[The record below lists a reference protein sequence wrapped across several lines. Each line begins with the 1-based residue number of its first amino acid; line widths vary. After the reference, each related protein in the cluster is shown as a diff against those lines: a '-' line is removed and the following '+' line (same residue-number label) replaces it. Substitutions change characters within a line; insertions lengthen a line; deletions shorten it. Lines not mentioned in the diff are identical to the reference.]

1 MSTATDLVLDKT
13 MVESADE
20 GAITFIMNQIL
31 AKAHPVVAEALFLA
45 STVHSYTLAK
55 FNFLRPQN
63 SEQNEKLLQRLAKFS
78 FVIGLE
84 REGRPTQYNITELE
98 RDWLQL
104 RWIADD
110 PQSFRHAH
118 HLALD
123 FHRANP
129 DPDDF
134 AQRQHILYHQLIVD
148 YAAARILFA
157 DSFRTYI
164 NDRRYAAVER
174 LISTAREVRPY
185 LVALQASYVAEFDR
199 WLSYVSLR
207 FRQYRGEW
215 EQTQDELRQLLA
227 QPDTPGDLIPFVQR
241 AYGEGLERTGQYV
254 EAIEQFEKAL
264 ASFRAQPNSTI
275 EQGYTM
281 FALGEAHVNLATSA
295 RGYREVVPLRAQT
308 FWQRVRDLLSYP
320 PFPLLLY
327 LSFYFGWWIWLP
339 RSWAIFKGQDWIIAR
354 LFAVGTNWYNQAET
368 LYKKIQF
375 QSGLQSVQEHLSN
388 LYLTLGDA
396 RRAEPILRELMN
408 DEGDPLGAY
417 RKAMVQVAL
426 GHALV
431 RLRRD
436 AEAIDQLE
444 QAIPII
450 QVYDDKE
457 TEARAHALVA
467 EALFEMGQ
475 RTEGLERFD
484 RSLRLYQKAGDV
496 VAATEVAERL
506 HLFGRDERLTK
517 KEREL
522 ATSTTSIMSRR
533 QYLVRFEHP
542 VLRAFRR
549 TMYLTLAVVLFVIPA
564 MVINLDTAVTLA
576 PNINFFAFP
585 FLEAQLSTNTLNYGP
600 SLSQAIVLVLKPSTD
615 ANVFGWIAA
624 VALVVYFL
632 LYTFL
637 GLLVIIRTPLKAVQG
652 ATRAET
658 IRCDLTGFTVGLEDV
673 GRSISWH
680 EISRTT
686 RADVFLLG
694 QIVRDHSLM
703 VVESP
708 SRRVAIRGTASW
720 YESLTQQ
727 IERYAPA
734 AAKQDNLSYHI
745 GWGKLSLAYGFSVLL
760 LLTFALLVKL
770 APHLLFTYVPF
781 TPYSF
786 ADLYPLFYLGLFL
799 GPAYWGVLRP
809 LRIEVRAKAR
819 NNLPWI
825 VFGLAVILGLVRFF
839 LYRRP
844 LLTIPDIYPPLF
856 IIMLTWTAM
865 QAILRAKSVTG
876 QAIFAVWPR
885 RGVRV
890 AAATI
895 ILLMLIQGGRD
906 VLGRHFYIVG
916 NWHRDAGLKLSGA
929 DQEAEYWQAIENYER
944 AIALNPPRMY
954 SRLGLPSS
962 RTFTWVQATNNR
974 ATLYAQLGDFAA
986 ATNDYATITRTL
998 NPRYTAPYYASQ
1010 AVAYV
1015 SWAAQLTDEAQTDKA
1030 NERYE
1035 QAQTAFDAAIEQE
1048 PHHSDFY
1055 VWRGV
1060 ADHNLSGDLDAA
1072 AESYSLALVQ
1082 DPDHVDALL
1091 GLGWVSYQ
1099 EAENLRQEI
1108 AAAPADTPEQARLT
1122 TEARLKYQAALQYF
1136 TQAAIRDPQQANIQ
1150 LAIGY
1155 AHYALEEYP
1164 AALHAWEFAADLAP
1178 DDPVMIVSRGTGYWR
1193 LGTLPACSNSQATEE
1208 EKALSA
1214 QYLSLALED
1223 LNVALT
1229 LNPTDAFT
1237 YRTRAQIEFILSNCT
1252 SQGYDAITQLRQSVE
1267 SYAQAVNLEPQNDLY
1282 LIFRGR
1288 IGYLLA
1294 RALFLASP
1302 QNDTEARTVLDQVIS
1317 DIKAAYAID
1326 PTDDAVKQNKTW
1338 YDFVVGP
1345 TGDAAWPDFHRRRGQ
1360 AALAASDY
1368 TQAYSDLS
1376 YATPLITGNLDIA
1389 FQAGLAAL
1397 AEGEVNDAAAFY
1409 DSAIERIALAQDA
1422 TSLAPALEALSTLVQ
1437 THSDLNLADFAIQ
1450 FQNAPALQQNP
1461 DLQNN
1466 DSYWHYRARFGF
1478 TIVRRLFEADQEDAA
1493 RTALAGVVIDIE
1505 KAYSL
1510 APTANRNDVW
1520 QQFYSEGAWGW
1531 LYLRRADGWLEN
1543 GQVAE
1548 ARSDYEL
1555 AASLI
1560 PSDNEVT
1567 AADYAEANE
1576 QLNRTTFKLALQRLQ
1591 ENNLEE
1597 ATTLYDQGVA
1607 LAQERE
1613 DEEVVDE
1620 AIADLQAALIET
1632 PQLSAA
1638 AQPFLEQLE
1647 TAFSPGGNTSN
1658 NETDDE

>member
-1 MSTATDLVLDKT
+1 MTTDLVLDKMT
-13 MVESADE
+13 VESADE
-20 GAITFIMNQIL
+20 GAITFIMDQIL

-45 STVHSYTLAK
+45 STVHSYTLDK

-78 FVIGLE
+78 FVIALE

-104 RWIADD
+104 RWIAND
-110 PQSFRHAH
+110 PQAFRHAH
-118 HLALD
+118 RLALN
-123 FHRANP
+123 FHQANP

-134 AQRQHILYHQLIVD
+134 AQRQHILYHQLVVD

-157 DSFRTYI
+157 DSFRAYI

-174 LISTAREVRPY
+174 LIATAQEVRPF
-185 LVALQASYVAEFDR
+185 LVALQVPYLAEFDC

-215 EQTQDELRQLLA
+215 EQTQDELVQLLA
-227 QPDTPGDLIPFVQR
+227 QPATPDDLVPFVQR
-241 AYGEGLERTGQYV
+241 AYGEGLERTSRYV
-254 EAIEQFEKAL
+254 EAIEQFEQAL
-264 ASFRAQPNSTI
+264 AHFRTQPDSEI

-281 FALGEAHVNLATSA
+281 FALGEAHVSLATSA
-295 RGYREVVPLRAQT
+295 RGYREVIPLRAQT
-308 FWQRVRDLLSYP
+308 FWQRLRELLSYP

-354 LFAVGTNWYNQAET
+354 LFAVGANWYNQAET
-368 LYKKIQF
+368 LYRKIQF
-375 QSGLQSVQEHLSN
+375 QSGLQSVQEHLAN

-396 RRAEPILRELMN
+396 QRAEPILRNLLHK
-408 DEGDPLGAY
+408 EGDPLSAY
-417 RKAMVQVAL
+417 RQATVQVAL

-431 RLRRD
+431 RLQRD
-436 AEAIDQLE
+436 AEAIEQLE
-444 QAIPII
+444 KAIPILQI
-450 QVYDDKE
+450 YDDKE

-467 EALFEMGQ
+467 EALFEVGQ
-475 RTEGLERFD
+475 RTTGLERFD
-484 RSLRLYQKAGDV
+484 KSLRLYQKAGDV
-496 VAATEVAERL
+496 VAATEVAERVY
-506 HLFGRDERLTK
+506 LFGRDDRLTK
-517 KEREL
+517 KEREF
-522 ATSTTSIMSRR
+522 AASTTSIMSRR

-549 TMYLTLAVVLFVIPA
+549 AMYLTLSVVLFAIPA
-564 MVINLDTAVTLA
+564 MVINLDTAVTLT

-585 FLEAQLSTNTLNYGP
+585 FLEAQLSANTLNYGP

-624 VALVVYFL
+624 VALVIYFL
-632 LYTFL
+632 LYTIL

-652 ATRAET
+652 ATQAET
-658 IRCDLTGFTVGLEDV
+658 IRFDLMGFTVGLEDA
-673 GRSISWH
+673 GRSVLWH

-686 RADVFLLG
+686 RANVFLLG
-694 QIVRDHSLM
+694 QLVRDHSLM

-708 SRRVAIRGTASW
+708 SRRVAIRGTAAW
-720 YESLTQQ
+720 YESLTHQ
-727 IERYAPA
+727 IERYSPA

-745 GWGKLSLAYGFSVLL
+745 GWGKLSLAYGLSVLL
-760 LLTFALLVKL
+760 LLTFAILVKL
-770 APHLLFTYVPF
+770 APHLLFTYIPF

-799 GPAYWGVLRP
+799 GPVYWGVLRP
-809 LRIEVRAKAR
+809 LRIEVRAKAQ
-819 NNLPWI
+819 NNLPWV
-825 VFGLAVILGLVRFF
+825 VFGLAVIFGLVRFF

-856 IIMLTWTAM
+856 IILLTWTAM
-865 QAILRAKSVTG
+865 QAILRARSVTG
-876 QAIFAVWPR
+876 TPTFALWPR
-885 RGVRV
+885 RGVQ
-890 AAATI
+890 AAAAII

-906 VLGRHFYIVG
+906 VLSRHFYIVG

-929 DQEAEYWQAIENYER
+929 DQEAEYWRAIENYER
-944 AIALNPPRMY
+944 AIALNPPRRY

-986 ATNDYATITRTL
+986 ATHEYATITRYL
-998 NPRYTAPYYASQ
+998 NPRYTAPYHASK

-1015 SWAAQLTDEAQTDKA
+1015 SWAAQLTDEVQTDKA
-1030 NERYE
+1030 NERYG
-1035 QAQTAFDAAIEQE
+1035 QAQDAFDAAIEQE

-1060 ADHNLSGDLDAA
+1060 ADHNILGDLDAA
-1072 AESYSLALVQ
+1072 AENYSLALIQ

-1091 GLGWVSYQ
+1091 GLGWVSFQ
-1099 EAENLRQEI
+1099 EAENLRQQI
-1108 AAAPADTPEQARLT
+1108 AAAPADTPERASLAI
-1122 TEARLKYQAALQYF
+1122 EARLKYQAALQYF

-1178 DDPVMIVSRGTGYWR
+1178 DDPVMIVSRGTAYWR
-1193 LGTLPACSNSQATEE
+1193 VGTLPACSNNQITEE

-1214 QYLSLALED
+1214 QYLDLALED
-1223 LNVALT
+1223 LNLALT

-1252 SQGYDAITQLRQSVE
+1252 SQGYDTITQLRQSVE
-1267 SYAQAVNLEPQNDLY
+1267 SYAQAVNLEPENDLY

-1294 RALFLASP
+1294 RALFLAGP

-1317 DIKAAYAID
+1317 DIEAAYAID
-1326 PTDDAVKQNKTW
+1326 PTDDPVKQNKTW

-1360 AALAASDY
+1360 AALTAGDY
-1368 TQAYSDLS
+1368 EQAYSDLR
-1376 YATPLITGNLDIA
+1376 YATPLITDNLDIA

-1397 AEGEVNDAAAFY
+1397 AEGQVDDAAAFY
-1409 DSAIERIALAQDA
+1409 DTAIERMALAQDA
-1422 TSLAPALEALSTLVQ
+1422 NNLTPALEALSGLVQ
-1437 THSDLNLADFAIQ
+1437 SRPDLNLSDFATQ
-1450 FQNAPALQQNP
+1450 FQNAPALQENP
-1461 DLQNN
+1461 VLQDN

-1478 TIVRRLFEADQEDAA
+1478 TIVRRLFEAGQEDVA
-1493 RTALAGVVIDIE
+1493 RTALAGVVVDIE

-1520 QQFYSEGAWGW
+1520 RQFYSEGAWGW
-1531 LYLRRADGWLEN
+1531 LYLRRADSWLEN
-1543 GQVAE
+1543 EQVAE
-1548 ARSDYEL
+1548 ARRDYEL

-1567 AADYAEANE
+1567 AADYAEANQ
-1576 QLNRTTFKLALQRLQ
+1576 QLNRTTFMLALQMLQ
-1591 ENNLEE
+1591 ENNLE
-1597 ATTLYDQGVA
+1597 AAATLYDQGVL

-1613 DEEVVDE
+1613 DEAVVNE

-1638 AQPFLEQLE
+1638 AQPILLQLQ
-1647 TAFSPGGNTSN
+1647 TAFSPPGSTPD
-1658 NETDDE
+1658 NEANDA

>member
-1 MSTATDLVLDKT
+1 MTTDLVLDKT

-20 GAITFIMNQIL
+20 GAITFIMDQIL

-45 STVHSYTLAK
+45 STVHSYTLDK

-78 FVIGLE
+78 FVIALE

-104 RWIADD
+104 RWIAAD
-110 PQSFRHAH
+110 PQAFRHAH
-118 HLALD
+118 HLALN
-123 FHRANP
+123 FHQANP

-134 AQRQHILYHQLIVD
+134 AQRQHILYHQLVVD
-148 YAAARILFA
+148 YAAARTLFA
-157 DSFRTYI
+157 DSFRAYI
-164 NDRRYAAVER
+164 NDRRFAAVER
-174 LISTAREVRPY
+174 LIATAKEVRPF
-185 LVALQASYVAEFDR
+185 LVALQAPYLAEFDG
-199 WLSYVSLR
+199 WLSYVGLR

-215 EQTQDELRQLLA
+215 QQTQDELVQLLA
-227 QPDTPGDLIPFVQR
+227 QPDTPADLVPFVQR
-241 AYGEGLERTGQYV
+241 AYGEGLERTGRYV
-254 EAIEQFEKAL
+254 EV
-264 ASFRAQPNSTI
+264 

-281 FALGEAHVNLATSA
+281 FALGEAHVSLATSA
-295 RGYREVVPLRAQT
+295 RGYREAIPLRAQT
-308 FWQRVRDLLSYP
+308 FWQRLRELLSYP

-354 LFAVGTNWYNQAET
+354 LFAVGANWYNQAES
-368 LYKKIQF
+368 LYRKIQF

-396 RRAEPILRELMN
+396 QRAEPILRNLLHKE
-408 DEGDPLGAY
+408 DDPLSAY
-417 RKAMVQVAL
+417 RQAAVQVSL

-431 RLRRD
+431 RLQRD
-436 AEAIDQLE
+436 TEAIEQLE
-444 QAIPII
+444 QAIPILQI
-450 QVYDDKE
+450 YDDKE

-467 EALFEMGQ
+467 EALFEVGQ
-475 RTEGLERFD
+475 RTDGLERFD

-496 VAATEVAERL
+496 VAATEVAERVY
-506 HLFGRDERLTK
+506 LFGRDDRLTK
-517 KEREL
+517 KEREF
-522 ATSTTSIMSRR
+522 AASTTSIMSRR

-549 TMYLTLAVVLFVIPA
+549 AMYLTLSVVLFAIPA
-564 MVINLDTAVTLA
+564 MVINLDTAVTLT

-585 FLEAQLSTNTLNYGP
+585 FLEAQLSANTLNYGP

-624 VALVVYFL
+624 VALAIYFL
-632 LYTFL
+632 LYTIF
-637 GLLVIIRTPLKAVQG
+637 GLLAIIRTPLKAVQG
-652 ATRAET
+652 ATQAET
-658 IRCDLTGFTVGLEDV
+658 IRFDLTGFTVGLEDA
-673 GRSISWH
+673 GRNVLWH

-686 RADVFLLG
+686 RANVFLLG
-694 QIVRDHSLM
+694 QLVRDHSLM

-708 SRRVAIRGTASW
+708 SRRVTIRGTAAW
-720 YESLTQQ
+720 YESLTHQ

-734 AAKQDNLSYHI
+734 AAKKDNLSYHI
-745 GWGKLSLAYGFSVLL
+745 GWGKLSFAYGFSVLL
-760 LLTFALLVKL
+760 LLIFAILVKL
-770 APHLLFTYVPF
+770 APHLLFTYIPF

-799 GPAYWGVLRP
+799 GPVYWGVLRP

-825 VFGLAVILGLVRFF
+825 AFGLAGIFGLVRFF

-856 IIMLTWTAM
+856 IILLTWTAM

-876 QAIFAVWPR
+876 KPTFALWPR
-885 RGVRV
+885 RGVQ
-890 AAATI
+890 AAAAII

-906 VLGRHFYIVG
+906 VLSRHFYIMG
-916 NWHRDAGLKLSGA
+916 NWHRDAGLKLSDA
-929 DQEAEYWQAIENYER
+929 DQEAEYWRAIENYER

-986 ATNDYATITRTL
+986 ATNDYATITRYL
-998 NPRYTAPYYASQ
+998 NPRYTAPYHASK

-1015 SWAAQLTDEAQTDKA
+1015 SWAAQLTDEDQTDKA
-1030 NERYE
+1030 NERYG
-1035 QAQTAFDAAIEQE
+1035 QAQDAFDAAIEQE
-1048 PHHSDFY
+1048 PDHSDFY

-1060 ADHNLSGDLDAA
+1060 ADHNILGDLDAA
-1072 AESYSLALVQ
+1072 AENYSLALVQ

-1108 AAAPADTPEQARLT
+1108 AAAPADTPERASLA

-1155 AHYALEEYP
+1155 AHYALQEYP

-1193 LGTLPACSNSQATEE
+1193 VGTLPACSNSQATEE

-1214 QYLSLALED
+1214 QYLNLALED
-1223 LNVALT
+1223 LNLALT

-1252 SQGYDAITQLRQSVE
+1252 SQGYDTITQLRQSVE
-1267 SYAQAVNLEPQNDLY
+1267 SYAQAVNLEPENDLY

-1294 RALFLASP
+1294 RALFLAGP

-1317 DIKAAYAID
+1317 DIKAAYTID
-1326 PTDDAVKQNKTW
+1326 PTDDPVKQNKTW

-1360 AALAASDY
+1360 AALTAGDY
-1368 TQAYSDLS
+1368 AQAYSDLS
-1376 YATPLITGNLDIA
+1376 YATPLITDNLELA

-1409 DSAIERIALAQDA
+1409 DTAIERMALAQDA
-1422 TSLAPALEALSTLVQ
+1422 NNLTPALEALSSLVQ
-1437 THSDLNLADFAIQ
+1437 SRPDLNLSNFATQ
-1450 FQNAPALQQNP
+1450 FQNAPALQENP
-1461 DLQNN
+1461 DLQDN

-1478 TIVRRLFEADQEDAA
+1478 TIVRRLFEAGQEDEA
-1493 RTALAGVVIDIE
+1493 RTALAGVVVDIE
-1505 KAYSL
+1505 KAYAL

-1520 QQFYSEGAWGW
+1520 RQFYSEGAWGW

-1543 GQVAE
+1543 DQVAE
-1548 ARSDYEL
+1548 ARTDYEL
-1555 AASLI
+1555 ATSLI

-1567 AADYAEANE
+1567 AADYAEAKQ
-1576 QLNRTTFKLALQRLQ
+1576 QLNRTTFMLALQMLQ
-1591 ENNLEE
+1591 ENKLEQ
-1597 ATTLYDQGVA
+1597 AATLYDQGVA

-1613 DEEVVDE
+1613 DEAVVNE

-1638 AQPFLEQLE
+1638 AQPFLVQLQ
-1647 TAFSPGGNTSN
+1647 TAFSPPGSTPD
-1658 NETDDE
+1658 NEANDA